1 MLTPRLKR
9 KQKSQSMATVAVLVV
24 LPMPIT
30 RKKDKQI
37 LLQILNKMV
46 KALQMEVPLART
58 TKVASKSRQVQVE
71 TKKLITTK
79 IAVLIRNS
87 QVLVATKKAAATE
100 TTAAATEITAAATT
114 ALLKGNSLLHR

>member
-1 MLTPRLKR
+1 
-9 KQKSQSMATVAVLVV
+9 
-24 LPMPIT
+24 
-30 RKKDKQI
+30 
-37 LLQILNKMV
+37 
-46 KALQMEVPLART
+46 
-58 TKVASKSRQVQVE
+58 VE